1 MTEIGLT
8 KSERRY
14 YEIGYDAGF
23 KQSRLET
30 IREVEGK
37 IEVLLSQKRSALC
50 FENSKSPHDI
60 HPTESAVRV
69 LEEIKQ
75 ILTQMKE

>member
-23 KQSRLET
+23 KQSRKET
-30 IREVEGK
+30 IREVEGR
-37 IEVLLSQKRSALC
+37 IERLFELDGSQGILIRK
-50 FENSKSPHDI
+50 
-60 HPTESAVRV
+60 
-69 LEEIKQ
+69 EEVKQ
-75 ILTQMKE
+75 ILNSMKE

>member
-23 KQSRLET
+23 KQSRIET
-30 IREVEGK
+30 IRELERR
-37 IEVLLSQKRSALC
+37 IRRFRSTPFAWYSDEQWCKKDTILKAI
-50 FENSKSPHDI
+50 NSMKDI
-60 HPTESAVRV
+60 
-69 LEEIKQ
+69 
-75 ILTQMKE
+75 

>member
-1 MTEIGLT
+1 MTELGLT

-23 KQSRLET
+23 KQSREET

-37 IEVLLSQKRSALC
+37 IESEFIAQDGECEHGFLPATEC
-50 FENSKSPHDI
+50 PNSNC
-60 HPTESAVRV
+60 EGR
-69 LEEIKQ
+69 LRMEIKQ
-75 ILTQMKE
+75 ILNSMKE

>member
-23 KQSRLET
+23 KQSRIET
-30 IREVEGK
+30 IRELEGK
-37 IEVLLSQKRSALC
+37 IERLFELDGSQGILIRK
-50 FENSKSPHDI
+50 
-60 HPTESAVRV
+60 
-69 LEEIKQ
+69 EEVKQ
-75 ILTQMKE
+75 ILNSMKE